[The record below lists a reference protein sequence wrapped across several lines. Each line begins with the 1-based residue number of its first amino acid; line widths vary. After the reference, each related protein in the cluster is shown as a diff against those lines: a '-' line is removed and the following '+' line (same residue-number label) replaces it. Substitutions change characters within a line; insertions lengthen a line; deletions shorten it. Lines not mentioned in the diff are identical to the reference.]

1 LKEHIMPNGK
11 RIMVAVVALAAL
23 GLTGCGGQWP
33 ESEMESELE
42 SKFDADY
49 PEDAPHEVD
58 CPGDLDVE
66 EGETISCEF
75 TDSHGAGS
83 FAVEVVSVDGSDFE
97 YEAIVDDY
105 QETAAGSD

>member
-1 LKEHIMPNGK
+1 MHSVNRAL
-11 RIMVAVVALAAL
+11 VALMAVATL
-23 GLTGCGGQWP
+23 GLTGCGGQWS

-58 CPGDLDVE
+58 CPGDLEVE
-66 EGETISCEF
+66 EGETVTCDF
-75 TDSHGAGS
+75 TDAHGSGS
-83 FAVEVVSVDGSDFE
+83 FTVEVVSTDGSDFE

-105 QETAAGSD
+105 QGTDAGSD